1 MAIAIAVGHAFPRGL
16 YRAAF
21 VVAAL
26 VLTALIGLSRVYLR
40 AHFYT
45 DVLGGW
51 GMAAALFA
59 VCGIVGLVVA
69 AVRHNGEP
77 DA

>member
-1 MAIAIAVGHAFPRGL
+1 M
-16 YRAAF
+16 
-21 VVAAL
+21 
-26 VLTALIGLSRVYLR
+26 LTALIGLSRVYLR
-40 AHFYT
+40 AHFFT